1 MTVTLS
7 DGTTTIDI
15 SQSDEDKTQ
24 AQRHVLIPIPGAYGD
39 KVQILGTKQLQFT
52 FKWTMTDTSQRTT
65 LVSWEQNATNLTL
78 IDLEYGSGKTVYLA
92 SYMEKETAGVPGII
106 AVTLQLNE
114 KA

>member
-15 SQSDEDKTQ
+15 SQSDEDKTR

-39 KVQILGTKQLQFT
+39 KVQILGSKQLQFT
-52 FKWTMTDTSQRTT
+52 FKWKMTDFTT
-65 LVSWEQNATNLTL
+65 RVTWTGWEQNATTLTL
-78 IDLEYGSGKTVYLA
+78 VDLEFGSGKTVYLA
-92 SYMEKETAGVPGII
+92 SYTEKEIAGVPGII
-106 AVTLQLNE
+106 EVTLQLNE

>member
-15 SQSDEDKTQ
+15 GQSDEDKSQ

-52 FKWTMTDTSQRTT
+52 FKWKMTDFTNRAT
-65 LVSWEQNATNLTL
+65 LVGWEQNITQLTL
-78 IDLEYGSGKTVYLA
+78 VDLEYGSGKTVYLA
-92 SYMEKETAGVPGII
+92 SYTEKEIAGIPGII
-106 AVTLQLNE
+106 EVTLQLNE